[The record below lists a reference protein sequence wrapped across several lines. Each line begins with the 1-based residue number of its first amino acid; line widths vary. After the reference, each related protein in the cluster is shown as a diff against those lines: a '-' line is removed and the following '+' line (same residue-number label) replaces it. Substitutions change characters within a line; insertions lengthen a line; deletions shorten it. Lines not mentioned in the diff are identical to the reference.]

1 MRNSPILSA
10 MALTLGSVPA
20 LPQEEGSPVAMVDC
34 IVDDMCIGTPGNDT
48 ITGSQGQD
56 TIYALEGDDI
66 IDPGND
72 LRADYVSCGP
82 GYDVVNQQP
91 RVLPDA
97 QEDILQYAAEP
108 DVIADDCE
116 LRAL

>member
-20 LPQEEGSPVAMVDC
+20 LAQEEGSPVAMVDC
-34 IVDDMCIGTPGNDT
+34 IVDDMCIGIPGNDT

-66 IDPGND
+66 IYPGND
-72 LRADYVSCGP
+72 LMADSVYCGP

-91 RVLPDA
+91 RVLSEI
-97 QEDILQYAAEP
+97 QEDILQYAVEP
-108 DVIADDCE
+108 DVIVDD
-116 LRAL
+116 